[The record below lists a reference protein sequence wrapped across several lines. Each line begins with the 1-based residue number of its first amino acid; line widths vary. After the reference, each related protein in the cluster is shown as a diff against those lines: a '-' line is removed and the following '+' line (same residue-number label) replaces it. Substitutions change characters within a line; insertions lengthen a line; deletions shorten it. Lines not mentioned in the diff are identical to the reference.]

1 MSTETEHTTS
11 EKRKKLLKQ
20 DFKEG
25 LKGIQEIFVGTIALI
40 ITAAESISKSD
51 KINSLIKFS
60 SGRKK
65 TDPKQTLSIIK
76 QQKQTSNNDP
86 VDVSIEIDKTQTKE
100 MNKLINVF
108 IYPLLATIST
118 IAFVSGIIRINPLI
132 KWAETQN
139 ECIEK
144 TVSINGINSVSLPN
158 KVMSCNGGHSF

>member
-1 MSTETEHTTS
+1 
-11 EKRKKLLKQ
+11 KKLLKK

-40 ITAAESISKSD
+40 ITITESISKSD

-60 SGRKK
+60 SDRKK
-65 TDPKQTLSIIK
+65 TDPKRTLSIIK
-76 QQKQTSNNDP
+76 QKKQNSSNDP
-86 VDVSIEIDKTQTKE
+86 VDVSIEFEKTQPKE

-108 IYPLLATIST
+108 LYPLLATIST
-118 IAFVSGIIRINPLI
+118 IAFVSGVIRINPLI

-144 TVSINGINSVSLPN
+144 TESIDGINSVTLPN
-158 KVMSCNGGHSF
+158 KVMRCNGGHSN